1 MNRNI
6 EDIVLKLGNTLFKI
20 SFVILCNEQDA
31 QDAVQ
36 ESFCKYLEKTPDFV
50 DDEHEKAWF
59 IRITTNICKDMYRFK
74 MRHPMVD
81 LEELKDYCAAPAQQ
95 EIIEEVML
103 LPQKLKIVIYLFYI
117 EGYYITEIADILQI
131 SESAVK
137 KRLERG
143 RRQLKLEIEGGMIYE
158 RKTVK
163 ACL

>member
-1 MNRNI
+1 MNGNI
-6 EDIVLKLGNTLFKI
+6 EDIVLKMGNTLFRI

-36 ESFCKYLEKTPDFV
+36 ESFCRYLEKTPSFK

-74 MRHPMVD
+74 MRHPVVD
-81 LEELKDYCAAPAQQ
+81 LEELKDYCATPAVQ
-95 EIIEEVML
+95 EIMEEVMM
-103 LPQKLKIVIYLFYI
+103 LPQKLKTVIYLFYI
-117 EGYYITEIADILQI
+117 EGYSIMEIADILQI

-143 RRQLKLEIEGGMIYE
+143 RKQLRLEIEGGIVYE